1 VAVQR
6 ATSEGLRWPAPLT
19 VSVEFDRDTLGIVLA
34 GVFAGLAVL
43 LAIVA
48 LAKQPFLLF
57 LALPFAAAAYLV
69 WQGAT
74 GAFPLGGRA
83 RRVSPEEAREAR
95 ARRAERDPAGAR
107 EGFDSRDRRDRTTDQ
122 RGQRTDAGGRQSE
135 HTRRGQQSESLARRE
150 AARVL
155 GVDADAEPAV
165 VRSAYRESVK
175 DVHPDAEGGDREA
188 FQRVNEAYE
197 RLTQE

>member
-1 VAVQR
+1 MQ
-6 ATSEGLRWPAPLT
+6 L
-19 VSVEFDRDTLGIVLA
+19 DRDTLGIVLA

-48 LAKQPFLLF
+48 LAKQPFLL
-57 LALPFAAAAYLV
+57 LVALPFAAAAYLV

-74 GAFPLGGRA
+74 GSFPLGGRA
-83 RRVSPEEAREAR
+83 RRVSADEARAAR
-95 ARRAERDPAGAR
+95 ARRAEREPEGAR
-107 EGFDSRDRRDRTTDQ
+107 EGFDARQRRHRTADQ
-122 RGQRTDAGGRQSE
+122 RRQRADAGGRRGERSQHSE
-135 HTRRGQQSESLARRE
+135 TLARRE

-175 DVHPDAEGGDREA
+175 EVHPDAEGGDKEA

-197 RLTQE
+197 RLSEE